1 MKTCEGRIG
10 RVFVIKLED
19 GDILPECIER
29 FAEEKG
35 ISVGQVIL
43 LGGIKSGRLV
53 VGPKRSEKRPPQT
66 TVLSIKDT
74 HELAAVGVLA
84 PNEEGKPVL
93 HIHGTLG
100 RSGKTIGGCL
110 RLGVTTWLIGEVILC
125 EIIGADVKR
134 TLDKENKV
142 VLLNPGANRS
152 GSIH

>member
-43 LGGIKSGRLV
+43 LGGVKSGRVV
-53 VGPKRSEKRPPQT
+53 VGPKRSEERPPQPM
-66 TVLSIKDT
+66 LYSIKDT
-74 HELAAVGVLA
+74 YELAAVGVLA
-84 PNEEGKPVL
+84 PDEEGKIVL
-93 HIHGTLG
+93 HIHGALG

-110 RLGVTTWLIGEVILC
+110 RLGVTTWLTGEVILC
-125 EIIGADVKR
+125 EIIGADAKR
-134 TLDKENKV
+134 TLDEKNKV
-142 VLLNPGANRS
+142 MLLNPGANCS